1 MPRARRRGKSRPGG
15 CWRAEGCCPASTCT
29 WTTCSG
35 CWRRSEG
42 ARPAEDPVA
51 VRPGVGGAAAGGRV
65 PAAGTR
71 LAAGRGLAG
80 RAWGPGR
87 GADGAPGCV
96 ARGPAGPAL
105 VAGGGCALA
114 GRWAGAGGRRAVGLA
129 EARGVNERT
138 PSEAMGLAEALAAG
152 FARLDAAA
160 RADTVVGT
168 PRQVGERVLV
178 PLAEVWYGGGFGL
191 GGGRAVGA
199 EAGGQGGGGGFGGRA
214 RPVAVVVV
222 GPEGARVRPVVDATL
237 LGLAAAGVALG
248 VLLGRLRRR

>member
-1 MPRARRRGKSRPGG
+1 
-15 CWRAEGCCPASTCT
+15 
-29 WTTCSG
+29 
-35 CWRRSEG
+35 
-42 ARPAEDPVA
+42 
-51 VRPGVGGAAAGGRV
+51 
-65 PAAGTR
+65 
-71 LAAGRGLAG
+71 
-80 RAWGPGR
+80 
-87 GADGAPGCV
+87 
-96 ARGPAGPAL
+96 
-105 VAGGGCALA
+105 
-114 GRWAGAGGRRAVGLA
+114 
-129 EARGVNERT
+129 VNERT